1 MEEEKVNKT
10 RNLSVAEY
18 FDVIQREYYV
28 ADFRRKIYYSP
39 KDKRYYGR
47 VMEHKRAKI
56 EDIASRN
63 HLDSIFTSSA
73 KAVEIR
79 GALFDKSGRPIF
91 DMTPEDQRNYYS
103 VGNEFSYCGKVWIL
117 DAIQSDGRLVL
128 YFPYEERYET
138 VERCDVIRIL

>member
-1 MEEEKVNKT
+1 MEEKGNSKT

-18 FDVIQREYYV
+18 FDVIQREYYI
-28 ADFRRKIYYSP
+28 AEFRRKIYYSP

-63 HLDSIFTSSA
+63 HLDSIFTSAA
-73 KAVEIR
+73 KAAEIR
-79 GALFDKSGRPIF
+79 GTLFDGLGRPIF
-91 DMTPEDQRNYYS
+91 DMTPEDQQNYYS
-103 VGNEFSYCGKVWIL
+103 VGNEFSYCGKVWTL

-128 YFPYEERYET
+128 YSSYEECYET